1 MRITRFA
8 KRYLGRLTCWWNSV
22 ECAKREM
29 YLVIELWGGDPGEL
43 DMGTTIDEY
52 AKNYYL
58 RCLYFGNLD
67 DPVGTAIRRSYR
79 DFNRTLRG
87 FARVANS
94 DEIRVRARETLRD
107 GLTALKSASIAGQ
120 DEFDNWHREL
130 CARLS
135 SDFEAF
141 HFTVGHGQK
150 WINMSIKYLFLL
162 RPSDV
167 EQYWK
172 FCHVPTDRIVG
183 QAASPGFSSPTTFLI
198 KREMSVTF
206 SVITAPI
213 STT

>member
-1 MRITRFA
+1 
-8 KRYLGRLTCWWNSV
+8 
-22 ECAKREM
+22 M
-29 YLVIELWGGDPGEL
+29 YLVVELSVGDPGEL
-43 DMGTTIDEY
+43 VMGTTIDEN

-58 RCLYFGNLD
+58 RYLYFGNLD

-107 GLTALKSASIAGQ
+107 GLTALKSSSIAGQ

-130 CARLS
+130 GARLS
-135 SDFEAF
+135 SDFESF

-162 RPSDV
+162 RLSDV
-167 EQYWK
+167 EQYWN
-172 FCHVPTDRIVG
+172 FCHVPIDRIIIQRLEAQGKMPPKLGHVWSAVDSYERYLNWQIWFREELPGIPMDEEFRLWMG
-183 QAASPGFSSPTTFLI
+183 QGTG
-198 KREMSVTF
+198 
-206 SVITAPI
+206 
-213 STT
+213 